1 MRNSRC
7 YAVRIMPIRKIKFF
21 SGGLFHIYNRGNA
34 KQNIFHN
41 DRDRYRFLQAIYLSN
56 NSDCSIRLADFERN
70 KVGYTLDNI
79 RNILKS
85 KKIIYDPL
93 VKINADVL
101 MPNHFHFLIEEL
113 QEHGVSRFM
122 QRFGNSYSR
131 YFNIKYKRP
140 GSLFQG
146 RFKAIH
152 IEDDN
157 QLKYLL
163 AYINVI
169 NPAQLIEP
177 DIKEKGIKN
186 LQKILEWINKYP
198 WSTHFEYMD
207 LRKSPIIEKGL
218 LGEVFPTKEIYYK
231 FIEEILHGKKNIW
244 NPIEGLSID

>member
-1 MRNSRC
+1 
-7 YAVRIMPIRKIKFF
+7 MPIRKIKFF
-21 SGGLFHIYNRGNA
+21 PGGLFHIYNRGNA
-34 KQNIFHN
+34 KQNIFYN
-41 DRDRYRFLQAIYLSN
+41 DRDRYRFLQAMYLSN

-70 KVGYTLDNI
+70 KVGYTLDDIKNI
-79 RNILKS
+79 FRD

-113 QEHGVSRFM
+113 QNRGVSRFM
-122 QRFGNSYSR
+122 QRFGNSYGR

-146 RFKAIH
+146 RFKAVYVKN
-152 IEDDN
+152 DD

-186 LQKILEWINKYP
+186 FKKMLEGINKYP

-207 LRKSPIIEKGL
+207 LRKSPIIDKGI
-218 LGEVFPTKEIYYK
+218 LGEIFPNKEIYYK
-231 FIEEILHGKKNIW
+231 FVKEILHGKENIW
-244 NPIEGLSID
+244 NLTESIGID

>member
-1 MRNSRC
+1 
-7 YAVRIMPIRKIKFF
+7 
-21 SGGLFHIYNRGNA
+21 
-34 KQNIFHN
+34 
-41 DRDRYRFLQAIYLSN
+41 
-56 NSDCSIRLADFERN
+56 
-70 KVGYTLDNI
+70 
-79 RNILKS
+79 
-85 KKIIYDPL
+85 
-93 VKINADVL
+93 
-101 MPNHFHFLIEEL
+101 
-113 QEHGVSRFM
+113 M